1 MNSGTEP
8 APPGRSPQDPPPLGR
23 RSFVAGAGAAALLGA
38 TGAGAPTAH
47 AAQAPAL
54 ATQATAPTTPVA
66 APAAQVTGIV
76 EGNLPDFHPLLK
88 DELRFPLA
96 WGTSPVRDFRA
107 WRRAA
112 RAKVEEHLL
121 VERDH
126 TPYEPVFDVGD
137 RGDRGDRA
145 EADAYTR
152 ESVTLSLTR
161 YERVRG
167 SLLTPHG
174 TGPFPAVLLLHDHG
188 AKFDIGKEKLVRP
201 WNDDT
206 RLASAQA
213 WADRCFGGRFVGD
226 ELARRGYVVLALDA
240 LGWGDRGPVTYEQQQ
255 ALASNFFNLGSS
267 LAGLMAREDVRAAGF
282 LAGLDRVDRRRIAA
296 VGFSMGAFRAW
307 QTAALSDDIAAAASV
322 CWMTGLKE
330 VMVPGN
336 NILRGQS
343 SYCML
348 HPGLA
353 RHLDFPDVA
362 SIAAPKPSLFFHGA
376 LDTLFP
382 AQGVRVAHEKLHAV
396 WRSRRAGEHLHT
408 KVWPELGHVFTVPQQ
423 DEVFGWLDAVL

>member
-1 MNSGTEP
+1 MSNGSEQSSLDRP
-8 APPGRSPQDPPPLGR
+8 SLDQSPLDQSRLDR
-23 RSFVAGAGAAALLGA
+23 RSFVAGAGAAALLGVA
-38 TGAGAPTAH
+38 GAGAS
-47 AAQAPAL
+47 AAQAA
-54 ATQATAPTTPVA
+54 QAT

-88 DELRFPLA
+88 EELRFPLA

-107 WRRAA
+107 WRRTA
-112 RAKVEEHLL
+112 RARVEEHLL

-126 TPYEPVFDVGD
+126 TPYGQEFSG
-137 RGDRGDRA
+137 RA
-145 EADAYTR
+145 EADGYTR

-201 WNDDT
+201 WDDDT

-267 LAGLMAREDVRAAGF
+267 LAGLMAREDVRAAAF
-282 LAGLDRVDRRRIAA
+282 LAGLDRVDRRRVAA

-382 AQGVRVAHEKLHAV
+382 AEGVRVAHEKLHAV
-396 WRSRRAGEHLHT
+396 WRSRHAGEHLRT

-423 DEVFGWLDAVL
+423 DEVFTWLDAVL